1 MKNKQKKFVPEKFV
15 PKFKLNIQHFATQN
29 YPEEN
34 LQTVPSLDNFK
45 AKSVDYV
52 YRFEQ
57 SLKDFQDAIGIS
69 RLMPV
74 QTGMTIELLGK
85 PTVML
90 RDGNVAEGDLIPL
103 SNVTPAVISTKKL
116 TLKKYRKATSGE
128 AIQTYGANDAVQYT
142 DDALIKEVQ
151 KGIRTDLFDLVQSGE
166 AQTNL
171 NAANGLQGALAT
183 AWGAL
188 QTVFEDD
195 TIRVIVFAHPMDVA
209 QAIADKQLTLET
221 AFGLNYYTDA
231 TGTVVFTSTQVTRG
245 SVYATAAENLVI
257 AYIPAGTSDL
267 GVTFGLTSDNTGFIG
282 MKHFLGN
289 ESLTQQTL
297 VVSGVLMFPE
307 RLDGVVKVP
316 LAAPV
321 EEPVV

>member
-1 MKNKQKKFVPEKFV
+1 MKNKTKKFV
-15 PKFKLNIQHFATQN
+15 PKFKLNIQHFAAQN
-29 YPEEN
+29 FPENN
-34 LQTVPSLDNFK
+34 LQTMANLDNFRE
-45 AKSVDYV
+45 KSIDYV
-52 YRFEQ
+52 YRFEE
-57 SLKDFQDAIGIS
+57 SLKSFQDAIGIS

-74 QTGMTIELLGK
+74 QSGMKIELLGK
-85 PTVML
+85 PTVDL
-90 RDGNVAEGDLIPL
+90 ASGDVAEGDIIPL
-103 SNVTPAVISTKKL
+103 SKVTPAVVSEKKI

-128 AIQTYGANDAVQYT
+128 AIQTYGADQAVSYT

-183 AWGAL
+183 SWGAL
-188 QTVFEDD
+188 QTIFEDD
-195 TIRVIVFAHPMDVA
+195 TIKVVVFAHPMDVA
-209 QAIADKQLTLET
+209 QAIADKQLTLEN
-221 AFGLNYYTDA
+221 AFGLNYYTDV
-231 TGTVVFTSTQVTRG
+231 TGTVVFTSTQVAQG
-245 SVYATAAENLVI
+245 SVYATAAENLVL

-267 GVTFGLTSDNTGFIG
+267 GRQFGLTADNTGFIG
-282 MKHFLGN
+282 MKHFLHN

-307 RLDGVVKVP
+307 RLDGVVQVP
-316 LAAPV
+316 LAAAEAPA

>member
-1 MKNKQKKFVPEKFV
+1 MNKHKQYDLKY
-15 PKFKLNIQHFATQN
+15 KLNIQHFAAQDF
-29 YPEEN
+29 PENN
-34 LQTVPSLDNFK
+34 LQTMANLDNFRE
-45 AKSVDYV
+45 KSIDYV
-52 YRFEQ
+52 YRFEE
-57 SLKDFQDAIGIS
+57 SLKSFQDAIGIS

-74 QTGMTIELLGK
+74 QSGMKIELLGK
-85 PTVML
+85 PTVDL
-90 RDGNVAEGDLIPL
+90 ASGDVAEGDIIPL
-103 SNVTPAVISTKKL
+103 SKVTPAVVSEKKI

-128 AIQTYGANDAVQYT
+128 AIQTYGADQAVSYT

-151 KGIRTDLFDLVQSGE
+151 KGIRTDLFDLVQSGK

-171 NAANGLQGALAT
+171 NASNGLQGALAT

-188 QTVFEDD
+188 QTIFEDD
-195 TIRVIVFAHPMDVA
+195 TIKVVVFAHPMDIA

-221 AFGLNYYTDA
+221 AFGLNYYTDV

-245 SVYATAAENLVI
+245 SVYATAAENLVL

-267 GVTFGLTSDNTGFIG
+267 GRQFGLTADTTGFIG
-282 MKHFLGN
+282 MKHFLHN

-307 RLDGVVKVP
+307 RLDGVVQVP
-316 LAAPV
+316 LAS
-321 EEPVV
+321 EEPSAGE

>member
-1 MKNKQKKFVPEKFV
+1 MKNKTKKFV
-15 PKFKLNIQHFATQN
+15 PKFKLNIQHFAAQSF
-29 YPEEN
+29 PENN
-34 LQTVPSLDNFK
+34 LQTMANLDNFRE
-45 AKSVDYV
+45 KSIDYV
-52 YRFEQ
+52 YRFEE
-57 SLKDFQDAIGIS
+57 SLKSFQDAIGIS

-74 QTGMTIELLGK
+74 QSGMIIELLGK
-85 PTVML
+85 PTVDL
-90 RDGNVAEGDLIPL
+90 ASGDVAEGDIIPL
-103 SNVTPAVISTKKL
+103 SKVTPAVVSEKKI

-128 AIQTYGANDAVQYT
+128 AIQTYGADQAVSYT

-183 AWGAL
+183 SWGAL
-188 QTVFEDD
+188 QTIFEDD
-195 TIRVIVFAHPMDVA
+195 TIKVVVFAHPMDVA
-209 QAIADKQLTLET
+209 QAIADKQLTLEN
-221 AFGLNYYTDA
+221 AFGLNYYTDV
-231 TGTVVFTSTQVTRG
+231 TGTVVFTSTQVAQG
-245 SVYATAAENLVI
+245 SVYATAAENLVL

-267 GVTFGLTSDNTGFIG
+267 GRQFGLTADTTGFIG
-282 MKHFLGN
+282 MKHFLHN

-316 LAAPV
+316 LAAS
-321 EEPVV
+321 EPTTGE